1 MPSGAKKRKA
11 AKKKKEKQSTNS
23 NNLQGID
30 ESKSQDDR
38 GSDGSSPAY
47 HDHEDDHQHPFKEG
61 NEEEAAEVVVEA
73 NFSAAQPSEE
83 VVPTRDIKIDEA
95 VGREGEFGDVKE
107 RELKAEE
114 DLEIG
119 DGNDVEAKELDDENG
134 KAGASSNAEAVGEKN
149 LRDDLDSSLKETFTY
164 DDGDRIDVEVK
175 STKELDYENG
185 KASGGNSN
193 AEAVGEKN
201 LRDDD
206 DTSTKETVT
215 NDELV
220 ESIDSSHAKMT
231 SMAEDAPACVAS
243 NSVLESSIGSAKSAG
258 TLSEVNNC
266 ENGKALQEKTI
277 ASQVGETE
285 FGMKRKEDDRASNFV
300 EPKPK
305 EFKNEVLS
313 REVTIPLPKSTNGT
327 YVNDSETPECSENQP
342 LPASAPRM
350 VQKTSWLNCCGLFEV
365 LSGSE
370 R

>member
-11 AKKKKEKQSTNS
+11 AKKKKEKQTTNT

-38 GSDGSSPAY
+38 GSDGGSPVY

-61 NEEEAAEVVVEA
+61 DEEAAEVVVEE
-73 NFSAAQPSEE
+73 NLSGAQPSEE
-83 VVPTRDIKIDEA
+83 VVPTSDVKIDEA
-95 VGREGEFGDVKE
+95 VGREDEFGDVKK
-107 RELKAEE
+107 RELKAED

-119 DGNDVEAKELDDENG
+119 DGNDVEAKELDYENG

-149 LRDDLDSSLKETFTY
+149 LMDDADSSLKETFTY
-164 DDGDRIDVEVK
+164 DDGDRNDVEVK

-185 KASGGNSN
+185 KAGGGSSN

-201 LRDDD
+201 LRDDAG
-206 DTSTKETVT
+206 SSIKETLT

-220 ESIDSSHAKMT
+220 ESIDPSHAKIT
-231 SMAEDAPACVAS
+231 SVAEDAPARVAG
-243 NSVLESSIGSAKSAG
+243 NSVVESSIGSVKSAG
-258 TLSEVNNC
+258 TLSEVNSC
-266 ENGKALQEKTI
+266 ENGNALQEKRV

-285 FGMKRKEDDRASNFV
+285 FGMKRKEDDRASNFE

-305 EFKNEVLS
+305 EFNNEVLS

-342 LPASAPRM
+342 LAASAPRM